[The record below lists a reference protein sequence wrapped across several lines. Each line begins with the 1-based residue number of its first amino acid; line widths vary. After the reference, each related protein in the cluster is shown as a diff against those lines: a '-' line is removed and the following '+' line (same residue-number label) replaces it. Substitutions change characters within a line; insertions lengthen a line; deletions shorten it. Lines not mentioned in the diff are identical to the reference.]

1 MANNSAK
8 KNEQN
13 IRTTAVVLTWVTYA
27 LIAWFVIANSMF
39 LTSETVSIWHWL
51 LCVAVAASSYFCFK
65 QIIKCWELQLPSE
78 AAEYYYDLLAL
89 NSIVELVDPFT
100 HSVW

>member
-8 KNEQN
+8 KNEQGM
-13 IRTTAVVLTWVTYA
+13 RTTATVLTWVTYG
-27 LIAWFVIANSMF
+27 LLCWFMLANSF
-39 LTSETVSIWHWL
+39 YLVSEQVSIWHWL
-51 LCVAVAASSYFCFK
+51 LCAVVSASSYFCFK

-78 AAEYYYDLLAL
+78 AAEYYYDVLAL
-89 NSIVELVDPFT
+89 NSIVQLLDPFT